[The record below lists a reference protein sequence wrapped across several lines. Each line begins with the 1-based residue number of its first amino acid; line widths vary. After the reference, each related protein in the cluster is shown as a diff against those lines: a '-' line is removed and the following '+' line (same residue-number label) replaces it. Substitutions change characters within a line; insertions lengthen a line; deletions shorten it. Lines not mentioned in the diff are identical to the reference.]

1 VINRN
6 KILNNIIELQNIT
19 VFQQR
24 NKVFDN
30 FSLSLEKGENTV
42 ILGPNGAGKTTLLKL
57 LNRELYIVEN
67 ENSSI
72 KLFGKG
78 RWNVQELRAH
88 LGVVSHHLQ
97 SNNSNNAL
105 GLYVVLSGFY
115 ASDGIWQ
122 HQNFRTEH
130 IELAHQVMNLLGIED
145 LKSRQFSAMST
156 GEQRKFL
163 LARAL
168 VHDPEVLV
176 LDEPT
181 SGLDLRACF
190 QYLEIIQGLMS
201 MGKNVIL
208 VTHHVHE
215 IPPEITR
222 AILLKEAKVVD
233 DGDKTKVLTSKSL
246 SKLFDRSI
254 KIIEENGFY
263 QALPG

>member
-1 VINRN
+1 MQ
-6 KILNNIIELQNIT
+6 NIIELKNIS

-57 LNRELYIVEN
+57 LNRELYIVAN
-67 ENSSI
+67 ETSSI
-72 KLFGKG
+72 KIFGKD
-78 RWNVQELRAH
+78 RWNVEALRTH
-88 LGVVSHHLQ
+88 LGVVSHHIQ
-97 SNNSNNAL
+97 TNFSINAL

-115 ASDGIWQ
+115 ASDGVWQ
-122 HQNFRTEH
+122 HQKFGDEH
-130 IELAHQVMNLLGIED
+130 LELAHQIMSLLNIEH
-145 LKSRQFSAMST
+145 LKSRQYATMST

-168 VHDPEVLV
+168 VHNPEVLV

-190 QYLEIIQGLMS
+190 QYLEIIQDLMNK
-201 MGKNVIL
+201 GKSVIL
-208 VTHHVHE
+208 VTHHIHE
-215 IPPEITR
+215 IPPKITR
-222 AILLKEAKVVD
+222 AILLKEAKVID
-233 DGDKTKVLTSKSL
+233 DGDKVKVLTSKSL
-246 SKLFDRSI
+246 SKLFDRPI
-254 KIIEENGFY
+254 KIIQENGFY

>member
-1 VINRN
+1 MH
-6 KILNNIIELQNIT
+6 NIIELNNIS

-30 FSLSLEKGENTV
+30 FSLSLKRGQNTV

-57 LNRELYIVEN
+57 LNRELYIVAN
-67 ENSSI
+67 EISSI
-72 KLFGKG
+72 KIFGKD
-78 RWNVQELRAH
+78 RWNVEELRTH

-97 SNNSNNAL
+97 TNFSSNAL

-115 ASDGIWQ
+115 ASDSIWQ
-122 HQNFRTEH
+122 HQKFNDEH
-130 IELAHQVMNLLGIED
+130 IELANQVMNLLDIEN
-145 LKSRQFSAMST
+145 LKSRQYVTMST

-168 VHDPEVLV
+168 VHNPEVLV

-190 QYLEIIQGLMS
+190 QYLEIIQDLMNT
-201 MGKNVIL
+201 GKNVIL
-208 VTHHVHE
+208 VTHHIHE

-222 AILLKEAKVVD
+222 AILLKEAKVID
-233 DGDKTKVLTSKSL
+233 DGDKVKVLTSKSL
-246 SKLFDRSI
+246 SKLFDRPI
-254 KIIEENGFY
+254 KIIQENGFY